1 MTPVQSTVRLVLYV
15 AASMLSAAMAGFSTI
30 DFSKREQVIL
40 FSMGVALA
48 GINTARSYI
57 DKSPAEVKGGEQ

>member
-1 MTPVQSTVRLVLYV
+1 MTSAQSTVRLILYV
-15 AASMLSAAMAGFSTI
+15 SASMLSAAMAGFATV
-30 DFSKREQVIL
+30 DFTKREQVIL

-57 DKSPAEVKGGEQ
+57 DKSPAEVKGGDQ